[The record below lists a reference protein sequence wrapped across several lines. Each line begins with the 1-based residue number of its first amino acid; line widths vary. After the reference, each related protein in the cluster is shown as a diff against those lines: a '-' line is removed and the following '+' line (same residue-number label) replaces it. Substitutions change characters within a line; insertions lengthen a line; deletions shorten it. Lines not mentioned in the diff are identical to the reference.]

1 VSVINFF
8 SFMFMALFVLYATR
22 SLHVRPGLL
31 GVVLGAGAIGAV
43 LGSLVTGRIAARVGV
58 GRAYL
63 IGCIVYP
70 APVLLVPLAGGPR
83 PLILAMLLLAEF
95 VAGFGVMILDISIGT
110 IMAAVVPDPLRARV
124 SGAFQAI
131 NYGTRPVG
139 SLVGG
144 AAGTLLGLRPA
155 LWIAAAGGTLGFL
168 CLLPSP
174 MPRFRLTEPARP
186 SSPEG

>member
-1 VSVINFF
+1 
-8 SFMFMALFVLYATR
+8 MLFT
-22 SLHVRPGLL
+22 
-31 GVVLGAGAIGAV
+31 
-43 LGSLVTGRIAARVGV
+43 
-58 GRAYL
+58 
-63 IGCIVYP
+63 
-70 APVLLVPLAGGPR
+70 
-83 PLILAMLLLAEF
+83 AEF

-110 IMAAVVPDPLRARV
+110 IVAAVVPDPLRARV

-144 AAGTLLGLRPA
+144 AVGTLLGLHPA

-174 MPRFRLTEPARP
+174 MPRFRLTQ
-186 SSPEG
+186 PEGPASGPRSAEPEARASGSPSAEPGRSGQPAG